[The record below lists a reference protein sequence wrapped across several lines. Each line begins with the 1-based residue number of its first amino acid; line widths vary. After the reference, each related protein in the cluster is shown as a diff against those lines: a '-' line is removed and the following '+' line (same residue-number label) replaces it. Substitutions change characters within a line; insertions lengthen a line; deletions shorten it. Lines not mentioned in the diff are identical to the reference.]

1 MNKGELLGRARIVE
15 LLTELGRR
23 LDRQG
28 VHAEIYVV
36 GGGAMALA
44 YNRERVTRDIDAIF
58 EPKATVYAEARRMAD
73 ELGLPPDWLNDGV
86 KGFLPASS
94 DPRARTV
101 LTAPGVSVGV
111 ASAEYL
117 FAMKAAAARIE
128 EDTEDLRLLA
138 VELGITSADQALALL
153 ERFYERARLTVK
165 SQLVLEALFDEH
177 EPAGEG
183 DPSAAPPEIGE
194 R

>member
-1 MNKGELLGRARIVE
+1 MSEGELLGRARIVE
-15 LLTELGRR
+15 VLTELGRR

>member
-1 MNKGELLGRARIVE
+1 MSEGELLGRARIVE
-15 LLTELGRR
+15 VLTELGRR

-138 VELGITSADQALALL
+138 VELGITSEDQALALL

>member
-1 MNKGELLGRARIVE
+1 MSEGELLGRARIVE

-183 DPSAAPPEIGE
+183 DPSAASPEIGE

>member
-1 MNKGELLGRARIVE
+1 MSEGELLGRARIVE
-15 LLTELGRR
+15 VLTELGRR

-183 DPSAAPPEIGE
+183 DPSAASPEIGE

>member
-1 MNKGELLGRARIVE
+1 MSQGELLGRARIVE
-15 LLTELGRR
+15 LLSELGRR
-23 LDRQG
+23 LDRHG

-44 YNRERVTRDIDAIF
+44 YNRERVTRGIDAIF
-58 EPKATVYAEARRMAD
+58 EPKATAYAEARRMAD

-94 DPRARTV
+94 DPRARTA

-153 ERFYERARLTVK
+153 EHFYERARLTAK
-165 SQLVLEALFDEH
+165 SQLVLEALFDAH
-177 EPAGEG
+177 EPAGKG
-183 DPSAAPPEIGE
+183 DPSAASSEIGE

>member
-1 MNKGELLGRARIVE
+1 MSEGELLGRARIVE
-15 LLTELGRR
+15 LLSELGRR
-23 LDRQG
+23 LDRLG

-86 KGFLPASS
+86 KAFLPASS
-94 DPRARTV
+94 DPRARTA

-138 VELGITSADQALALL
+138 VELGITSADQALTLL

-165 SQLVLEALFDEH
+165 SQLVLEVLFDEH

-183 DPSAAPPEIGE
+183 DPSAASPRIGE

>member
-1 MNKGELLGRARIVE
+1 MSEGELLGRARIVE
-15 LLTELGRR
+15 VLTELGRR

-138 VELGITSADQALALL
+138 VELGITSADQALTLL

-165 SQLVLEALFDEH
+165 SQLVLEVLFDEH

-183 DPSAAPPEIGE
+183 DPSAASPEIGE

>member
-1 MNKGELLGRARIVE
+1 
-15 LLTELGRR
+15 
-23 LDRQG
+23 
-28 VHAEIYVV
+28 
-36 GGGAMALA
+36 
-44 YNRERVTRDIDAIF
+44 
-58 EPKATVYAEARRMAD
+58 
-73 ELGLPPDWLNDGV
+73 
-86 KGFLPASS
+86 
-94 DPRARTV
+94 
-101 LTAPGVSVGV
+101 
-111 ASAEYL
+111 
-117 FAMKAAAARIE
+117 MKAAAARIE

-177 EPAGEG
+177 EPTGEG